1 MTVYRADL
9 PADLTLPERHPESP
23 NAGAELPSHYVR
35 CFGCGSGEPDG
46 LHLRAFAGPG
56 LTLQARFEVTEHH
69 QGAPGLGHG
78 GLLTCALDET
88 LGLLNHLTLTSR
100 VTARLETDFRRPVPV
115 GSTLFIDARVDGV
128 SGRKSYVS
136 GEGRLDAADG
146 PVAVRARAVFVEV
159 ARQHFV
165 TYARADE
172 VRAIERDPRLGQIGG
187 FDGES

>member
-1 MTVYRADL
+1 MTEYRADL
-9 PADLTLPERHPESP
+9 PPDLTVPERHPEAP
-23 NAGAELPSHYVR
+23 AAGVELPSHYVR

-56 LTLQARFEVTEHH
+56 LTLQARFDVTEHH

-88 LGLLNHLTLTSR
+88 LGLLSHLTRTSR

-136 GEGRLDAADG
+136 AEGRLDTADG
-146 PVAVRARAVFVEV
+146 PVAVQVRGVFVEV
-159 ARQHFV
+159 TLQHFI
-165 TYARADE
+165 THARADE
-172 VRAIERDPRLGQIGG
+172 VRAIEQDPGLVDLG
-187 FDGES
+187 DYTVNP